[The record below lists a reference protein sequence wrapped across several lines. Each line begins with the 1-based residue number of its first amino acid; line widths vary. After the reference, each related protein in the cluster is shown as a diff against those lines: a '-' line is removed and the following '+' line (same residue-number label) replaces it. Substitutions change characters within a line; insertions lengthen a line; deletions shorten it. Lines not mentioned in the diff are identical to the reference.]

1 MTPTR
6 EEATR
11 MSAETAVSI
20 ALGTGLGVLL
30 AAAVIPSWVPSLRA
44 TLSGPEPKAFWYLS
58 RASGVVSFVL
68 LWASMLAGLGMSTRL
83 AREWPGARR
92 AFDLHQHFSLVGLA
106 FSAVHAL
113 LLLGD
118 RTVLFGLVDIALP
131 FASPDVAVGLGQL
144 AFYAFIVISVSFW
157 LKRDIGQRA
166 WKLIHRAT
174 FLVFAV
180 ALAHGLLA
188 GSDAL
193 LGLYLAAAGSVTFL
207 TVLRVAAPSTSTRA
221 AH

>member
-58 RASGVVSFVL
+58 RASGVVAFVL

-83 AREWPGARR
+83 AREWPG
-92 AFDLHQHFSLVGLA
+92 L
-106 FSAVHAL
+106 
-113 LLLGD
+113 
-118 RTVLFGLVDIALP
+118 
-131 FASPDVAVGLGQL
+131 
-144 AFYAFIVISVSFW
+144 
-157 LKRDIGQRA
+157 
-166 WKLIHRAT
+166 
-174 FLVFAV
+174 
-180 ALAHGLLA
+180 
-188 GSDAL
+188 
-193 LGLYLAAAGSVTFL
+193 
-207 TVLRVAAPSTSTRA
+207 AAPSICTNTFPWLAWRSPRCTRCCSWA
-221 AH
+221 TAPCSLAS